1 MPTKGIDKR
10 HEGDGLHGDQSNHF
24 QLEKLE
30 RFVTLTPRESWRFN
44 RMFPATVNSDEDA
57 GSLRIIHI

>member
-1 MPTKGIDKR
+1 MRTKGIDKR
-10 HEGDGLHGDQSNHF
+10 HEGNGLHGDQSNHS
-24 QLEKLE
+24 QPELD

-57 GSLRIIHI
+57 SWVRIIQI